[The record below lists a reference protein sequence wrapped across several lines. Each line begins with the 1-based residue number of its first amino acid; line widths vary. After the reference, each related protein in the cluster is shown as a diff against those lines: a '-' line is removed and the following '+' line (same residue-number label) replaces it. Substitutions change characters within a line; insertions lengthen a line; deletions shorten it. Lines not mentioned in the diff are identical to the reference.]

1 MIRKQMLL
9 TGLVLLIIVLAMAL
23 PGCIRNKAPQ
33 PGAYFKGT
41 IEIDDKVSSAEIGF
55 DISEDGT
62 SIKNLYITLNNLNHE
77 GFIAE
82 RVHDNLPGLIISI
95 KGNKFTHSLPAIGSE
110 FTNFIIGKP
119 YDEFPTFDSLN
130 NISQIEGKFLSSTQ
144 ASGTIKIYIWVPS
157 SDRAFELGEFLWE
170 TKSLNQ

>member
-62 SIKNLYITLNNLNHE
+62 SIKNLYLGSIIRP
-77 GFIAE
+77 GF
-82 RVHDNLPGLIISI
+82 
-95 KGNKFTHSLPAIGSE
+95 
-110 FTNFIIGKP
+110 
-119 YDEFPTFDSLN
+119 
-130 NISQIEGKFLSSTQ
+130 
-144 ASGTIKIYIWVPS
+144 
-157 SDRAFELGEFLWE
+157 
-170 TKSLNQ
+170 

>member
-9 TGLVLLIIVLAMAL
+9 FGLTILTIVLVMSL
-23 PGCIRNKAPQ
+23 VTCIGSAKPT
-33 PGAYFKGT
+33 PGASFSGA
-41 IEIDDKVSSAEIGF
+41 INIGDKASNGEIGF

-82 RVHDNLPGLIISI
+82 RVHDNRPGLLISI

-110 FTNFIIGKP
+110 FTNFIIGRP

-130 NISQIEGKFLSSTQ
+130 NISQIEGKFLSSNQ

-170 TKSLNQ
+170 TKTLNQ

>member
-23 PGCIRNKAPQ
+23 PGCIKNKAPQ

-41 IEIDDKVSSAEIGF
+41 INMADKASSGEIGF
-55 DISEDGT
+55 DIAEDGA
-62 SIKNLYITLNNLNHE
+62 SIKNLYITLNNLEHE
-77 GFIAE
+77 SFIAE
-82 RVHDNLPGLIISI
+82 RVHDNLPGLLIPI
-95 KGNKFTHSLPAIGSE
+95 KGGKFSHSLPAIGNE

-130 NISQIEGKFLSSTQ
+130 NISQIEGKFLSTTQ

-157 SDRAFELGEFLWE
+157 SDRAFELGEFPWE
-170 TKSLNQ
+170 TKTLNQ